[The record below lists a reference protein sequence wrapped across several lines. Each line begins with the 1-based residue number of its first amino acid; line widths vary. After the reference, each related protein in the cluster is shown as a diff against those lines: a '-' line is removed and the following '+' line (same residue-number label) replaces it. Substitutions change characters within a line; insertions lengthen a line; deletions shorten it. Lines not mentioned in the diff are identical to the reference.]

1 MALRIPVGAWECA
14 GCGAPTSVNTMAPV
28 RVTTMSF
35 LRLVAVVTIHTRPA
49 KKTAYHVICIAF
61 SYRSTALERALLST
75 IEAGS
80 YCEVH
85 SARNL
90 LRKGVDLRETL
101 RKFGR
106 QLLISLQQWL
116 ACLFL

>member
-28 RVTTMSF
+28 RVTAMSF
-35 LRLVAVVTIHTRPA
+35 RRLVAVVTIHTRPA

-61 SYRSTALERALLST
+61 SYRSTALERALLAT

-80 YCEVH
+80 YCEFTAPEI
-85 SARNL
+85 SSGRGSD
-90 LRKGVDLRETL
+90 RKSVV
-101 RKFGR
+101 
-106 QLLISLQQWL
+106 
-116 ACLFL
+116 